1 MLFGVAFPAAPFI
14 AVAQNFLEVRV
25 DAFKLAKFAK
35 RGTCRNVP
43 DLGIFYDILEVLTF
57 IGVLTNF
64 GLVLESLHPYEWI
77 NFYDIFTVPV
87 ETLKKEG
94 FTDKNA

>member
-14 AVAQNFLEVRV
+14 AVMQNFLEVRV

-43 DLGIFYDILEVLTF
+43 DLGIFYGILQVLTF
-57 IGVLTNF
+57 IGVLTNI
-64 GLVLESLHPYEWI
+64 GLVLESLHPYEW
-77 NFYDIFTVPV
+77 P
-87 ETLKKEG
+87 
-94 FTDKNA
+94 